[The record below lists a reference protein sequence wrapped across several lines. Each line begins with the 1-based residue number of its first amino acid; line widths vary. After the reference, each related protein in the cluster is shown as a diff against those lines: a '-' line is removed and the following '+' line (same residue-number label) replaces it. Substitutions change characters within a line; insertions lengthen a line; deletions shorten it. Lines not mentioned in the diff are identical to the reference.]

1 MSAALPGKVA
11 DSELAERI
19 AAAAIE
25 LALPLEPEQVSRLV
39 AYLRLIERWNE
50 TYNLTSI
57 RDPGAMATQH
67 IVDSLAAAAA
77 LRRRR
82 VPGDRRHLVDVGS
95 GAGLPG
101 VVIAVTLPETE
112 VVCVDSVGKKSA
124 FITQAAGSLGAGN
137 VTSLH
142 ARIERLNGRRFDVIA
157 SRAFAS
163 LPDFVA
169 GTRHLLADNGEWLA
183 MKGKAPAGEIAA
195 LAGVRAQIEPL
206 EVPGLAAD
214 RCIVWMRPSL
224 NE

>member
-1 MSAALPGKVA
+1 MSAAPPGKVA

-25 LALPLEPEQVSRLV
+25 LALPLEAEQVSRLV

-82 VPGDRRHLVDVGS
+82 APRDRRQLVDVGS

-101 VVIAVTLPETE
+101 VVIAIALPETQ
-112 VVCVDSVGKKSA
+112 VVCVDSVGKKAA
-124 FITQAAGSLGAGN
+124 FITQAAGALGARN
-137 VTSLH
+137 VTSVH
-142 ARIERLNGRRFDVIA
+142 ARIERLKDHQFDVVA
-157 SRAFAS
+157 SRAFGS

-169 GTRHLLADNGEWLA
+169 GTRHVLAENAEWLA
-183 MKGKAPAGEIAA
+183 MKGKTPAGEIAT
-195 LAGVRAQIEPL
+195 LAGIESEIEPL
-206 EVPGLAAD
+206 EVPGLAAN
-214 RCIVWMRPSL
+214 RCIVWMHPSH
-224 NE
+224 E

>member
-1 MSAALPGKVA
+1 MSAAPPGRVA

-25 LALPLEPEQVSRLV
+25 LALPLGPEQVSRLV
-39 AYLRLIERWNE
+39 TYLRLIERWNA

-57 RDPGAMATQH
+57 RDSSSMATQH

-82 VPGDRRHLVDVGS
+82 TPRDRRHLVDVGS

-101 VVIAVTLPETE
+101 VVFAVALPETE
-112 VVCVDSVGKKSA
+112 VVCVDSVGKKAA
-124 FITQAAGSLGAGN
+124 FITHAAGSVGASN
-137 VTSLH
+137 VISVH
-142 ARIERLNGRRFDVIA
+142 ARVERLKDRRFDVIA

-183 MKGKAPAGEIAA
+183 MKGKAPASEIAG
-195 LAGVRAQIEPL
+195 LAGVEAEIEAL
-206 EVPGLAAD
+206 EVPSLAAD
-214 RCIVWMRPSL
+214 RCIVWMHSMH
-224 NE
+224 E